1 MQINIELNGQETTID
16 CEVHETL
23 LAALRREGMSSV
35 RFGSSSGETGASACL
50 LYTSPS
56 PRD

>member
-23 LAALRREGMSSV
+23 LAALRREGMSLS
-35 RFGSSSGETGASACL
+35 L
-50 LYTSPS
+50 IHI
-56 PRD
+56 